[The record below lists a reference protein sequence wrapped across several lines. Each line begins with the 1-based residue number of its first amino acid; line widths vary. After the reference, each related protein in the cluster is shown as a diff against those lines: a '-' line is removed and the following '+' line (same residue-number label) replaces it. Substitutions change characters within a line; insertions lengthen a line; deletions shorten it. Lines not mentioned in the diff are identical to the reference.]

1 MKRRA
6 MMPTENSP
14 MIISESFMTQLITSI
29 LSVPIVYIPHYHYN
43 YVDMALADLFPPKQG
58 YNQKPGLRN
67 ILGLHRDTIYEYDQ
81 TRGRVDFET
90 KRPVSTETSIQI
102 ASVLKNLLVRNEHD
116 EECPV
121 VLSGCKILLFK
132 NISQLLLKE
141 PSIQLMLQTFAEKY
155 ERGEYDERTT
165 IIIVSPVPVSMLPM
179 ELLDIISIINLPA
192 PSNNEIET
200 YVKTIS
206 VSEQFLLKSDSLQA
220 DLCRTL
226 QGMQLFDIYQI
237 MNSVLART
245 GRKLTASAIS
255 LALEEKKRI
264 VKKSGII
271 EVVDSDVNFDDVGG
285 LDVMRKD
292 MERKK
297 YIFTHLTLA
306 NNKKINLTLPK
317 GILIIGMPGCGKSMI
332 AKSIANKFG
341 VSLLRLDISSLM
353 GQYVGQSEEN
363 LRRALYTAEA
373 AHPCVLWIDEIE
385 KAFHGANSSNTN
397 ENDTLVMRMMGYFL
411 TWMQERKTAVYIVA
425 TANDVLR
432 PEFMRRGR
440 FDEVYFVN
448 FPNEKERK
456 AIFEKKINR
465 FKNTK
470 EHPTI
475 FDFSQLTTTDI
486 IVKEMVG
493 HYGGFSGAEIE
504 YIVNMVIENKFVEYV
519 KLVEE
524 EKKVET
530 LPITENDFLDII
542 KEMKE
547 TVMSNQRS
555 DRNNKEKT
563 PVERILEMKDIYN
576 FKSASE

>member
-1 MKRRA
+1 MNLA
-6 MMPTENSP
+6 DNSP
-14 MIISESFMTQLITSI
+14 MIISEDFKTQLITSI

-43 YVDMALADLFPPKQG
+43 YVDMALADLLPAKQG
-58 YNQKPGLRN
+58 DGQRN
-67 ILGLHRDTIYEYDQ
+67 VLGLYRGSIYEYDQ
-81 TRGRVDFET
+81 ARGRVDFDN

-102 ASVLKNLLVRNEHD
+102 ASVLKNLLVRNEQNAD
-116 EECPV
+116 SPV
-121 VLSGCKILLFK
+121 VLGGCKILLFK
-132 NISQLLLKE
+132 NVGQLLLRE

-155 ERGEYDERTT
+155 ERREYDERTT

-179 ELLDIISIINLPA
+179 ELIDLVSIINLPA
-192 PSNNEIET
+192 PSNNEIGR
-200 YVKTIS
+200 YVNSIP
-206 VSEQFLLKSDSLQA
+206 VSEQFLLKADSLRA

-226 QGMQLFDIYQI
+226 QGMQLFDMNQI

-245 GRKLTASAIS
+245 GYRLTASAIQ

-264 VKKSGII
+264 VRKSGII
-271 EVVDSDVNFDDVGG
+271 EVVDSDVNFDDIGG
-285 LDVMRKD
+285 LDVLRKD
-292 MERKK
+292 LERKK
-297 YIFTHLTLA
+297 YIFTNLTLA
-306 NNKKINLTLPK
+306 KSKKVNITLPK

-363 LRRALYTAEA
+363 LRKALYTAEA

-385 KAFHGANSSNTN
+385 KAFHGANSSNSS

-456 AIFEKKINR
+456 AILEKKINR

-475 FDFSQLTTTDI
+475 FDFSSLTSVDN
-486 IVKEMVG
+486 IVKEMTG
-493 HYGGFSGAEIE
+493 HHGGFSGAEIE
-504 YIVNMVIENKFVEYV
+504 YIVNTVIENKFVEYA
-519 KLVEE
+519 KLIEE
-524 EKKVET
+524 EKTVET
-530 LPITENDFLDII
+530 LPITEEDFLTVVG
-542 KEMKE
+542 EMKDS
-547 TVMSNQRS
+547 VISNQRS
-555 DRNNKEKT
+555 DGRNREKT
-563 PVERILEMKDIYN
+563 PVEKILEMKETYK
-576 FKSASE
+576 FKSASEK

>member
-1 MKRRA
+1 MYMKQ
-6 MMPTENSP
+6 E
-14 MIISESFMTQLITSI
+14 FKTQLITGI
-29 LSVPIVYIPHYHYN
+29 LSAPIIYIPHFHYN
-43 YVDMALADLFPPKQG
+43 FVDEVIREIICPSNG
-58 YNQKPGLRN
+58 ERN
-67 ILGLHRDTIYEYDQ
+67 ILGLNKDSIVEYCIAQ
-81 TRGRVDFET
+81 GIVDFDTKDEIEDLAAYSKLKTFLCDIVQYDGKFET
-90 KRPVSTETSIQI
+90 E
-102 ASVLKNLLVRNEHD
+102 
-116 EECPV
+116 
-121 VLSGCKILLFK
+121 KIFLFK
-132 NISQLLLKE
+132 NFQQEMKDL
-141 PSIQLMLQTFAEKY
+141 SIQKLLQTFVEKY
-155 ERGEYDERTT
+155 EQRKYDERTT
-165 IIIVSPVPVSMLPM
+165 IIIVSPVPVSQLPM
-179 ELLDIISIINLPA
+179 ELIDLISIINLPA

-200 YVKTIS
+200 YVKSIP

-226 QGMQLFDIYQI
+226 QGMQLFDINQI

-245 GRKLTASAIS
+245 GQKLTASAIN

-271 EVVDSDVNFDDVGG
+271 EVVNSDVTFDDVGG
-285 LDVMRKD
+285 LDVLRKD

-297 YIFTHLTLA
+297 YIFTNLTLA
-306 NNKKINLTLPK
+306 NSKKINIALPK

-385 KAFHGANSSNTN
+385 KAFHGANNFNSN

-456 AIFEKKINR
+456 AIFEKKISR

-470 EHPTI
+470 DHPTV
-475 FDFSQLTTTDI
+475 FDFSQLTSVDS
-486 IVKEMVG
+486 IVKKMVG

-504 YIVNMVIENKFVEYV
+504 YIVNTILESKFVEYV
-519 KLVEE
+519 KLIEE

-530 LPITENDFLDII
+530 LSVTEKDFLTII
-542 KEMKE
+542 EEMKSS
-547 TVMSNQRS
+547 VMSNQCS
-555 DRNNKEKT
+555 GSKNKEKT
-563 PVERILEMKDIYN
+563 PVEKILEMKETYN

>member
-1 MKRRA
+1 MD
-6 MMPTENSP
+6 PTDNSS
-14 MIISESFMTQLITSI
+14 MIISEDFKTQLITSI

-43 YVDMALADLFPPKQG
+43 YVDMALADLLPAKQG
-58 YNQKPGLRN
+58 DGQRN
-67 ILGLHRDTIYEYDQ
+67 VLGLYRDSIYEYDQ
-81 TRGRVDFET
+81 ARGRVDFDN
-90 KRPVSTETSIQI
+90 KRPASTETSIQI
-102 ASVLKNLLVRNEHD
+102 VSVLKNLLVRNEQD
-116 EECPV
+116 ADSPI
-121 VLSGCKILLFK
+121 VLGGCKILLFK
-132 NISQLLLKE
+132 NVGQLLLRE

-155 ERGEYDERTT
+155 ERREYDERTT
-165 IIIVSPVPVSMLPM
+165 IIIVSPVPISMLPM
-179 ELLDIISIINLPA
+179 ELIDLVSIINLPA
-192 PSNNEIET
+192 PSNNEIGR
-200 YVKTIS
+200 YVNSIP
-206 VSEQFLLKSDSLQA
+206 VSEQFLLKADSLRA

-226 QGMQLFDIYQI
+226 QGMQLFDMNQI
-237 MNSVLART
+237 MNSVLVRT
-245 GRKLTASAIS
+245 GHRLTASAIQ

-264 VKKSGII
+264 VRKSGII
-271 EVVDSDVNFDDVGG
+271 EVVDSDVNFDDIGG
-285 LDVMRKD
+285 LDVLRKD

-297 YIFTHLTLA
+297 YIFTNLTLA
-306 NNKKINLTLPK
+306 NSKKVNITLPK

-363 LRRALYTAEA
+363 LRKALYTAEA

-385 KAFHGANSSNTN
+385 KAFHGANSSNSS

-465 FKNTK
+465 FKSTK

-475 FDFSQLTTTDI
+475 FDFSPLTSVDK
-486 IVKEMVG
+486 IVEEMKG

-504 YIVNMVIENKFVEYV
+504 YIVNAVIESKFVEYA
-519 KLVEE
+519 KLIEE
-524 EKKVET
+524 EKTVET
-530 LPITENDFLDII
+530 LPITEEDFLTVVN
-542 KEMKE
+542 EMKDS
-547 TVMSNQRS
+547 VMSNQRS
-555 DRNNKEKT
+555 DGRNKEKT
-563 PVERILEMKDIYN
+563 PVEKILEMKETYN